1 MSNQQHKNKAFKDYA
16 RLIHAL
22 IPETEGV
29 LFHNHLGKLFWR
41 DSHIVENRILTGAYK
56 DALQNLTLSRVYDP
70 LSCRVMIGDWAAYLL
85 PNSDDNGSQLGT
97 TTILLPSDAADLP
110 YKACHDKIR
119 PALSALGRELILQ
132 RNLTELENKSITPD
146 AEYKFLRILQRQTR
160 NKVGYEA
167 AIRDILSHSFRFLS
181 LQGATL
187 LIPGR
192 NLRIKIGE
200 QADKLEDSEK
210 FLQQYGG
217 LNSFVSEAKINSA
230 HENGIVINDID
241 TDRCW
246 PIQNENHEL
255 IGLLL
260 LSWPS
265 KSADTRILQVSLASF
280 VVTTIEL
287 VLERSF
293 DPLTRLLNWPAFENT
308 LSLAYA
314 NSGTEYTLMYLDID
328 QLHVV
333 NDTFGRKTGDKVM
346 EHFASI
352 LIETLTGQI
361 ITRITGDVFAVLLPG
376 VNIKDAAQLAE
387 DIRKKVPKADYA
399 LEGKTYRP
407 TVSIGVSN
415 LVRDA
420 DGVRGALIPAQISCQ
435 AAKDRG
441 RNRVEIYQ
449 SGDANIVQHFDDLHM
464 IGSVRSAIEDG
475 RLILF
480 AQPIVRID
488 NDQSLTYHEVLVR
501 MLDDNGNP
509 VEPDEF
515 LGAAERYQ
523 LMTELDQWV
532 ARNAIRSLAEHKVQ
546 SNEHP
551 LRLAINLSGQSIGN
565 DQFLDFL
572 KQELAST
579 DVPTHRLCFEMTESV
594 AVQNAA
600 KAAAF
605 MKDIK
610 MLGCEFALDDFGKGQ
625 SSFAYLKRFPL
636 DKLKID
642 GSFIAN
648 IINDEVSR
656 VMVTAIVDVAHA
668 MNIQTVAEYVQDKA
682 TLKMI
687 RKIGIEWAQ
696 GYLIGAPVKLSTLF
710 DYNEPTNHHTAA
722 NKSDLSV

>member
-1 MSNQQHKNKAFKDYA
+1 MSHQQNKNKTFKDYA
-16 RLIHAL
+16 ALIHAL
-22 IPETEGV
+22 IPETGGV

-41 DSHIVENRILTGAYK
+41 DSHIETRVLTGAYK
-56 DALQNLTLSRVYDP
+56 DALQNLLLSRVYDP
-70 LSCRVMIGDWAAYLL
+70 LSCRVMMGDWAAYLL
-85 PNSDDNGSQLGT
+85 PISEDSGSQLGT

-110 YKACHDKIR
+110 YKACLDKIR
-119 PALSALGRELILQ
+119 PALSALGRELILR
-132 RNLTELENKSITPD
+132 RNLTELKNSSRAPD
-146 AEYKFLRILQRQTR
+146 AEHKFLRMLQIQTR
-160 NKVGYEA
+160 HKVGYEA
-167 AIRDILSHSFRFLS
+167 AIRDILSISVEFLS

-187 LIPGR
+187 FIPGR
-192 NLRIKIGE
+192 NLRINIGE
-200 QADKLEDSEK
+200 QAGKLENSEK
-210 FLQQYGG
+210 FLQQFGG

-230 HENGIVINDID
+230 HENGMVINGLD

-246 PIQNENHEL
+246 PILNENQEI

-265 KSADTRILQVSLASF
+265 KSADISTLQNSLAGF

-287 VLERSF
+287 VLERAF
-293 DPLTRLLNWPAFENT
+293 DPLTRLLNWPAFENA

-314 NSGTEYTLMYLDID
+314 NTGTEYTLMYLDID

-346 EHFASI
+346 QHFASI
-352 LIETLTGQI
+352 LLETLTGQI

-407 TVSIGVSN
+407 TVSIGVSD

-441 RNRVEIYQ
+441 RNRVETYQ
-449 SGDANIVQHFDDLHM
+449 SGDANIVQHFDDLQM

-488 NDQSLTYHEVLVR
+488 DDQSLTYHEVLVR

-532 ARNAIRSLAEHKVQ
+532 ASNAIRSLAEHKAQ

-551 LRLAINLSGQSIGN
+551 LRLAINLSGQSVGN

-572 KQELAST
+572 KHELAST
-579 DVPTHRLCFEMTESV
+579 DVPTRRLCFEMTESV
-594 AVQNAA
+594 AVQNVT

-642 GSFIAN
+642 GGFIAD
-648 IINDEVSR
+648 IINDDVSR
-656 VMVTAIVDVAHA
+656 VMVKAIVDVAHA

-687 RKIGIEWAQ
+687 REIGIEWAQ
-696 GYLIGAPVKLSTLF
+696 GYLIGAPVKLSTLL

-722 NKSDLSV
+722 NASDLPV

>member
-1 MSNQQHKNKAFKDYA
+1 MSHEQNKNTILKDYA
-16 RLIHAL
+16 TLIHAL
-22 IPETEGV
+22 IPEADGV
-29 LFHNHLGKLFWR
+29 LFHNHLGKLLWR
-41 DSHIVENRILTGAYK
+41 APYTDNLVLTEPYK
-56 DALQNLTLSRVYDP
+56 NALQNLLLSRTHDP
-70 LSCRVMIGDWAAYLL
+70 LSCRVMMGDWTAYLL
-85 PNSDDNGSQLGT
+85 PIINDSDSLLGT
-97 TTILLPSDAADLP
+97 TTILLPRDAADLP
-110 YKACHDKIR
+110 YEACQEKIR
-119 PALSALGRELILQ
+119 PALSALGRELILR
-132 RNLTELENKSITPD
+132 RNQTELETPSSAPE
-146 AEYKFLRILQRQTR
+146 AEHKFLRMLQMQSRH
-160 NKVGYEA
+160 KDGYEE
-167 AIRDILSHSFRFLS
+167 AIREILTISVEFLS

-187 LIPGR
+187 FIPDR
-192 NLRIKIGE
+192 DLRVSIGDQAVSQENSGKI
-200 QADKLEDSEK
+200 
-210 FLQQYGG
+210 LQQ
-217 LNSFVSEAKINSA
+217 FDEFDAISEAQISSA
-230 HENGIVINDID
+230 HLNGMEI
-241 TDRCW
+241 TDFDAVRCW
-246 PIQNENHEL
+246 PMLNDNQEI

-260 LSWPS
+260 LSWPG
-265 KSADTRILQVSLASF
+265 KSTDISTLQNSLAGF
-280 VVTTIEL
+280 VMTTIEL
-287 VLERSF
+287 VLERAF
-293 DPLTRLLNWPAFENT
+293 DPLTRLLNWPAFESS

-314 NSGTEYTLMYLDID
+314 NTDTEYTLMYLDID

-346 EHFASI
+346 QRFANI
-352 LIETLTGQI
+352 LLEMLTGQI
-361 ITRITGDVFAVLLPG
+361 VTRITGDGFAVLLPG
-376 VNIKDAAQLAE
+376 VDIKDATQLAE
-387 DIRKKVPKADYA
+387 NIRKKVPEADYA

-441 RNRVEIYQ
+441 RNRVETYQ
-449 SGDANIVQHFDDLHM
+449 PGDANIVQHFDDLHM

-475 RLILF
+475 RLVLF

-501 MLDDNGNP
+501 MLDYNGNP

-532 ARNAIRSLAEHKVQ
+532 ASNAIRSLAEHKAQ

-551 LRLAINLSGQSIGN
+551 LRLAINLSGQSVGN

-579 DVPTHRLCFEMTESV
+579 DVPTRRLCFEVTESV
-594 AVQNAA
+594 AVQDVT

-605 MKDIK
+605 MEDIK

-642 GSFIAN
+642 GGFIAD
-648 IINDEVSR
+648 IINDDVSR
-656 VMVTAIVDVAHA
+656 VMVKAIVDVAHA
-668 MNIQTVAEYVQDKA
+668 MNIQTVAEYVQDEA
-682 TLKMI
+682 TLEMI
-687 RKIGIEWAQ
+687 REIGIEWAQ
-696 GYLIGAPVKLSTLF
+696 GYLIGAPVKLSTLL
-710 DYNEPTNHHTAA
+710 DNNEPIDNHTCA
-722 NKSDLSV
+722 NESDLPV

>member
-1 MSNQQHKNKAFKDYA
+1 MSHQQNKNKAFKDYA
-16 RLIHAL
+16 TLIHAL
-22 IPETEGV
+22 IPETGGV
-29 LFHNHLGKLFWR
+29 LFHDHLGQLSRR
-41 DSHIVENRILTGAYK
+41 DSHIEYRVLTEAYK
-56 DALQNLTLSRVYDP
+56 DALQNLLLSRVYDP
-70 LSCRVMIGDWAAYLL
+70 LSCRVMMGDWAAYLL
-85 PNSDDNGSQLGT
+85 PISNDSGSQLGT

-110 YKACHDKIR
+110 YKACHEKIR
-119 PALSALGRELILQ
+119 PALSALGRELILR
-132 RNLTELENKSITPD
+132 RNLTELNNSSSASD
-146 AEYKFLRILQRQTR
+146 AEYKFLRMLQVQTR
-160 NKVGYEA
+160 HKVGFEA
-167 AIRDILSHSFRFLS
+167 TIHEILSISLKFLS

-187 LIPGR
+187 FIPGR
-192 NLRIKIGE
+192 NLRISIGE
-200 QADKLEDSEK
+200 QAGSMEDSDK
-210 FLQQYGG
+210 IFQQFGG

-230 HENGIVINDID
+230 LANGIKINGLDAS
-241 TDRCW
+241 RCW
-246 PIQNENHEL
+246 PIINENQEI

-260 LSWPS
+260 ISWPS
-265 KSADTRILQVSLASF
+265 RSKDISVLQNNLAGF

-287 VLERSF
+287 VLERAF
-293 DPLTRLLNWPAFENT
+293 DPLTRLLNWSAFENS
-308 LSLAYA
+308 LALAYA
-314 NSGTEYTLMYLDID
+314 NTNTEYTLMYLDID

-346 EHFASI
+346 QRFANI
-352 LIETLTGQI
+352 LLEMLTGQI
-361 ITRITGDVFAVLLPG
+361 VTRITGDGFAVLLPS
-376 VNIKDAAQLAE
+376 VDIKDATQLAE
-387 DIRKKVPKADYA
+387 NIRKKVPEADYA

-420 DGVRGALIPAQISCQ
+420 DGVRGALIPAQIACQ

-441 RNRVEIYQ
+441 RNRVETYQ

-475 RLILF
+475 RLVLF

-532 ARNAIRSLAEHKVQ
+532 ASNAIRSLAEHKAQ
-546 SNEHP
+546 NNQHP
-551 LRLAINLSGQSIGN
+551 LRLAINLSGQSVGN

-572 KQELAST
+572 KKELAST
-579 DVPTHRLCFEMTESV
+579 DVPTRRLCFEVTESV
-594 AVQNAA
+594 AVQNVT

-605 MKDIK
+605 MEDIK

-642 GSFIAN
+642 GGFIAN
-648 IINDEVSR
+648 IIDDDVSR
-656 VMVTAIVDVAHA
+656 VMVKAIVDVAHA

-687 RKIGIEWAQ
+687 REIGIEWAQ
-696 GYLIGAPVKLSTLF
+696 GYLIGAPVKLSTLLN
-710 DYNEPTNHHTAA
+710 YNQPTNYHTAA
-722 NKSDLSV
+722 NESDLSV